1 MAKKKVVSIIKS
13 NPFGWKTFEALRQ
26 AVGMAMDHQVSVI
39 FVRDGVFAL
48 TNWNPNMLGIPA
60 FDKSIEALNMLGG
73 KIIVEKECLGDRGIT
88 KLKDF
93 GVEILIKSKEE
104 ICQIINQ
111 AEVVITW

>member
-26 AVGMAMDHQVSVI
+26 AVGMALDHQVSVV
-39 FVRDGVFAL
+39 FMRDGVFAL
-48 TNWNPNMLGIPA
+48 TNWNSNLIGVPS
-60 FDKSIEALNMLGG
+60 FDKSIEALGMLNAR
-73 KIIVEKECLGDRGIT
+73 IIVNKECLGDRGIT

-93 GVEILIKSKEE
+93 GVEIELLSKDD
-104 ICQIINQ
+104 ICQIINE